1 MAHSAMTK
9 TMPIVKVKT
18 KKGTIK
24 AAPPLVPAQKGN
36 FHMAPKPMAE
46 LAEARMNPRR
56 ELQTVSAMLL
66 SDAIV
71 FPFFLNLISERLI
84 ADHPF

>member
-1 MAHSAMTK
+1 
-9 TMPIVKVKT
+9 
-18 KKGTIK
+18 
-24 AAPPLVPAQKGN
+24 
-36 FHMAPKPMAE
+36 MAPKPMAE

-71 FPFFLNLISERLI
+71 FPFFLNLISEGLI